1 MEKQTIGRNADT
13 DPTDCRR
20 ITEWLAEAGV
30 TVDRIEAGPG
40 HSCPVCRPRDLH
52 VAA

>member
-1 MEKQTIGRNADT
+1 MDNQAIRRNADAEQ
-13 DPTDCRR
+13 TDCRR
-20 ITEWLAEAGV
+20 ITEWLLEAGV
-30 TVDRIEAGPG
+30 TVERIEAGPA